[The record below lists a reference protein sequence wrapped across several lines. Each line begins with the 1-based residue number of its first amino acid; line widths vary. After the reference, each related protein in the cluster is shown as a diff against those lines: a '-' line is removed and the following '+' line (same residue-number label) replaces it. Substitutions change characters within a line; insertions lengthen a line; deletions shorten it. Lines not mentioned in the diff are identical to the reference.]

1 MNAVHYI
8 IKSAFNG
15 YIPTIILL
23 QGNTISEVDSCSSQ
37 GTASTSQSN
46 ESTLKDKGY
55 QSTLICTTS
64 TNMPVE
70 DKLVKIEQSGEKQ
83 ITAMEL
89 ELKLHQNLIEK
100 YKNELTDD
108 EGYEGK
114 GKGGKGYVQ
123 KVCNSEKDLK
133 EKYLS
138 KIKNAKKYSR
148 FQLLDNETQLMISKI
163 DVFRGF
169 GSGNGFFDE
178 LLELFEG
185 KSMELMEMK
194 ELESKYVKA
203 IDELQEQLEEKDQEN
218 DDLKKKL
225 QAALMGKTREHC
237 LSEMSR
243 IKGRKMDLKIEELD
257 EESQLMIAHIEALR
271 ESDDQI
277 YNKVLSMNK
286 FDDDQYCSQANSSV
300 WN

>member
-1 MNAVHYI
+1 MLCIIYT

-46 ESTLKDKGY
+46 ESTLKDEGY
-55 QSTLICTTS
+55 QSTLDCTTS
-64 TNMPVE
+64 KDTE
-70 DKLVKIEQSGEKQ
+70 DKLVKMESSCEQQ

-108 EGYEGK
+108 EGYVGK

-123 KVCNSEKDLK
+123 KVCNSEEDLK
-133 EKYLS
+133 EQYLS
-138 KIKNAKKYSR
+138 KIKNDKKYSR
-148 FQLLDNETQLMISKI
+148 FQQLDNETQLMISKI

-218 DDLKKKL
+218 DDLRKKL

-243 IKGRKMDLKIEELD
+243 IKGRKMDLKFEELD
-257 EESQLMIAHIEALR
+257 EESQLMIANIEALR

-286 FDDDQYCSQANSSV
+286 FDDDQYCSQANSSM

>member
-1 MNAVHYI
+1 MLCI
-8 IKSAFNG
+8 ILLNQLLMA
-15 YIPTIILL
+15 ILTIILL

-46 ESTLKDKGY
+46 ESTLKYKGY
-55 QSTLICTTS
+55 QPTLVCTTS

-70 DKLVKIEQSGEKQ
+70 DKLVKIEQSGEQQ

-123 KVCNSEKDLK
+123 KVCNSEEDLK
-133 EKYLS
+133 EQYLS
-138 KIKNAKKYSR
+138 KIKNDKKYSR
-148 FQLLDNETQLMISKI
+148 FQQLDNETQLMISKI
-163 DVFRGF
+163 DVFRGL

-243 IKGRKMDLKIEELD
+243 IKGRKMNLKIEELD

-277 YNKVLSMNK
+277 YNKVLSMTK
-286 FDDDQYCSQANSSV
+286 FDDDQYCSQANSSM